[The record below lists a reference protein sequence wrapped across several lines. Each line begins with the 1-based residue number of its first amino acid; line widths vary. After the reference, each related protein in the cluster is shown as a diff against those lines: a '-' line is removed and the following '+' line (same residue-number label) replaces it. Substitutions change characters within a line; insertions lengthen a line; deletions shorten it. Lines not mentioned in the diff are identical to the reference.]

1 MQIDR
6 KTDVIA
12 TPEGDNEIL
21 PDEPL
26 EPSADAAVEGL
37 ETPPGSKPDP
47 YEEDKA

>member
-1 MQIDR
+1 MPIDL

-26 EPSADAAVEGL
+26 EPSADAATEGL
-37 ETPPGSKPDP
+37 ETPLGGGDLP
-47 YEEDKA
+47 YKKDKA